1 MVGGIDGVGTGTGM
15 GTVGERV
22 EAGEYTKVGPAG
34 EVAVGSEASP

>member
-1 MVGGIDGVGTGTGM
+1 MSGIDGTGTGMGM

-22 EAGEYTKVGPAG
+22 EVGEYTKVGPAG